1 LHRRLRLSIITLVS
15 QILLVALAI
24 AWFVHMVLIKIYGAV
39 YFVEAV
45 PAILWTEIIAT
56 LIITIF
62 ALLVLVLQ
70 IRHLGE
76 RRGSDRRA
84 ADTTPQGPEKP

>member
-24 AWFVHMVLIKIYGAV
+24 SWFVHMVLIKIYGSV
-39 YFVEAV
+39 NFVESV

-56 LIITIF
+56 VVITIF
-62 ALLVLVLQ
+62 ALLVLLLQ
-70 IRHLGE
+70 IKHLGE
-76 RRGSDRRA
+76 RRVSDRRA
-84 ADTTPQGPEKP
+84 ADTTPQEPEKP